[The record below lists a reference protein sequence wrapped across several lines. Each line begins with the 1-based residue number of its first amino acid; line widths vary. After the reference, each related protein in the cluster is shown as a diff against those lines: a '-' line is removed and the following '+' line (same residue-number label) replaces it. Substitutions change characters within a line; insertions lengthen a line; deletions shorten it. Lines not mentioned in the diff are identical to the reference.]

1 MIENI
6 DIIDTLED
14 FWKNATG
21 VVVDFINRNG
31 ESVDDMD
38 YSITT
43 KINNIRHIEDDQYEV
58 ELDV

>member
-6 DIIDTLED
+6 DVIKTLED
-14 FWKNATG
+14 LWRNATG

-31 ESVDDMD
+31 ETVDDMD

-43 KINNIRHIEDDQYEV
+43 KINNIRHIEADQYEV